1 MVLKTLTA
9 ANAVLQISV
18 AGLFTTPQQIQG
30 FANDEAF
37 NFDDVDTAETV
48 MGVDGVLSTG
58 WVPKEL
64 VQTIM
69 LQADSPSIDLF
80 EDWYASQQ
88 QARENLIASGTV
100 IYPSVQ
106 RQYNL
111 VRGTLRGYSPTPGA
125 KRILQ
130 PRKFSIVW
138 NYVEPAGYLGF

>member
-1 MVLKTLTA
+1 MVAKTLTA

-18 AGLFTTPQQIQG
+18 AGLYTVPQQIQG

-48 MGVDGVLSTG
+48 MGVDGILSTG
-58 WVPKEL
+58 WIPKEL
-64 VQTIM
+64 VQTIV
-69 LQADSPSIDLF
+69 LQADSDSVQLF
-80 EDWYASQQ
+80 EDWYAAQQ

-106 RQYNL
+106 RQYNM

-138 NYVEPAGYLGF
+138 NYVEPAAYLGF

>member
-1 MVLKTLTA
+1 MVKTLTA

-18 AGLFTTPQQIQG
+18 AGLFTVPQQIQG

-37 NFDDVDTAETV
+37 NLDDVDTAETV
-48 MGVDGVLSTG
+48 MGVDGILSTG
-58 WVPKEL
+58 WIPKEL
-64 VQTIM
+64 VQNIT
-69 LQADSPSIDLF
+69 LQADSDSVQLF

-111 VRGTLRGYSPTPGA
+111 VRGTLRGYSPMPGA

-130 PRKFSIVW
+130 PRKFTIVW
-138 NYVEPAGYLGF
+138 NYVEPAAYLGF